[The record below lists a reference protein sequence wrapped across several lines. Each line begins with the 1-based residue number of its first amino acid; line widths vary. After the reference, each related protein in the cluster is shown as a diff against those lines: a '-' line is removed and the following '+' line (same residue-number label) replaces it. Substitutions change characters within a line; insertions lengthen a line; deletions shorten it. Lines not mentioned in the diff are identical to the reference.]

1 MSKSTSSLRITS
13 GEAKNREIKV
23 PKSAATHPMGDR
35 ERLALF
41 NSLGP
46 KLKGARVLDLYAGS
60 GALGLEALSRG
71 AEEAIFVEKNPKAN
85 QCIFDNSCALGYDDD
100 AANLQF
106 EVKMAMCT
114 ILYGEIFDIIFCD
127 PPYDRFNLE
136 DFIDVADCLDDDGV
150 FVLSHPYAEA
160 PDLPG
165 LVSKCTK
172 KYAAA
177 HLSFYE
183 KA

>member
-1 MSKSTSSLRITS
+1 MRITS
-13 GEAKNREIKV
+13 GKFRGREL
-23 PKSAATHPMGDR
+23 KSPRSAGAHPMGDR

-46 KLKGARVLDLYAGS
+46 RLQDARVLDLYAGS

-71 AEEAIFVEKNPKAN
+71 AEEVIFVDKNEKAIDAIFE
-85 QCIFDNSCALGYDDD
+85 NSCALGCEDD
-100 AANLQF
+100 ASNLQF
-106 EVKMAMCT
+106 DVKMALYT
-114 ILYGEIFDIIFCD
+114 ILYGETFDIIFCD
-127 PPYDRFNLE
+127 PPYDRINLVDFSNISEYLE
-136 DFIDVADCLDDDGV
+136 DDGI
-150 FVLSHPYAEA
+150 FVLSHPYDE
-160 PDLPG
+160 PPHFEG
-165 LVSKCTK
+165 LELKNTK